1 MKQRKVGDQVLNFP
15 ETMTDEDI
23 NDVIRKK
30 FPSKSTVTQNENAE
44 EETMLEKKKS
54 LMDMFQD
61 FMQPKKTDAEGNVMP
76 ETLFGR
82 LPEKPK
88 EFKIGTPENEDIL
101 KEMIDAGSGAP
112 GLKTVVQA
120 PFKLSLKNIA
130 NNIIKA
136 KKKEELFHNTQYN
149 RLWEAAKKAGIEN
162 VKLNNP
168 GIKAVINKMNK
179 AKVNDKYIRPL
190 EELMKNPTLENAQK
204 AQSDLGKLIN
214 SPQLSKEVLVS
225 GEDAAKKAAIKAQEH
240 IRHMMFRDAKGN
252 LNKDLKKTYDELTTS
267 YEKNMVPYKN
277 KNINKYQKG
286 KMTEKQLI
294 PKLKSGEFMA
304 TRGSFHPEIDRRD
317 MILEMLK
324 HAGVP
329 VTSGA
334 IGVGG
339 GMYLMNKLLGKE

>member
-44 EETMLEKKKS
+44 EETMPEKKKS

-136 KKKEELFHNTQYN
+136 KKKEELFHNTQYD
-149 RLWEAAKKAGIEN
+149 RLWQASKEAGIKN
-162 VKLNNP
+162 VKLNPKEIELN
-168 GIKAVINKMNK
+168 IMKKAN
-179 AKVNDKYIRPL
+179 VNNKYIRPL
-190 EELMKNPTLENAQK
+190 EELMQNPTLENAQK

-214 SPQLSKEVLVS
+214 SPQLSKEVLTS
-225 GEDAAKKAAIKAQEH
+225 EENAAKNAAQKAQKH
-240 IRHMMFRDAKGN
+240 IRDMMFRDSKGN
-252 LNKDLKKTYDELTTS
+252 INKDLKKTYDELTTS